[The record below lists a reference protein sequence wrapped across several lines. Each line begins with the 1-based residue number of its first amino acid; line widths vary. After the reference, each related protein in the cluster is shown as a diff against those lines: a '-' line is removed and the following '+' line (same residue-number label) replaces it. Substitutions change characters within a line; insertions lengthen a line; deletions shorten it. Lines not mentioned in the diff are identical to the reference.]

1 MRSQLQFVI
10 TVGWLCHLF
19 LAVPLVTSQALPQQ
33 PGPGAAATAQEQSSY
48 CHLVLTAPP
57 VFGKSEPARP
67 GGASRIPISQQQP
80 VKISARQC
88 EKSGDEYSL
97 HGEVEI
103 EFQEYT
109 FRGETVAYNNA
120 TGEARAEGNAALDG
134 GFRDIHITA
143 SHATYNVRS
152 HTGKFYDVAGT
163 TGARFKGKNITLT
176 STSPIAFTGR
186 LVEQTGPEEYVLHHG
201 SVTSCELPHPKWTFN
216 AEKIILRVGESAKVY
231 HSTFRLKGIPV
242 LYLPYANPPVERLGR
257 QSGFLVPNIGTSSTM
272 GTIVGDSFYW
282 AISRSADAT
291 LGGEYLSKRGWALQ
305 DTFRAVPSN
314 SSYLNVNYFQV
325 LDRGVAGTDAQGQPT
340 TVNQGG
346 EDVKFNGEAMFAH
359 QVRGVASL
367 EYLSS
372 FVFRLAFTEN
382 FSQAVNSEVNSTAF
396 LTKNLNAYSLN
407 AFASRY
413 QNFQST
419 TPDDVITILH
429 VPGLESA
436 GIDQPILG
444 SPVYGGYDVDVEG
457 LRRAEPGFVTPDLVG
472 RFEVAP
478 DLSLPL
484 HYRGWSFR
492 PDLVLND
499 TIYTQQQI
507 PASPDPLPT
516 HNVLNRRMIEA
527 SFAVSPPVLAK
538 VFDGTLAGRK
548 VKHIIEPRMI
558 YRYTNGV
565 EDFANIIRFDL
576 RDVYSNTNEVEYS
589 LLQRLYLKHAHDD
602 CSQRKAGPALT
613 ETSGQLQAAQPS
625 VTAASAPCA
634 PAGGD
639 EFLSWELKQKY
650 FIDPN
655 FGGAVVPGQRNVLF
669 TTVTFSGIAFLTQ
682 PRRFSPI
689 VSLLRLRT
697 SSNSDLGWEM
707 DYDTVNSRIN
717 SNTFYANYH
726 FGNVFVGA
734 SEAYMQDRGQVV
746 TSPTTGLPLP
756 PCVPHQ
762 FNQPPCVSQVFNQTR
777 ALLGFGS
784 PSKHGW
790 SAAGNA
796 GYDFEFNVLQ
806 YAAAQTAY
814 NWDCCG
820 FSFEYRRFSLGN
832 VRNENQFRF
841 AFTLANI
848 GTFGNLRRQTR
859 LF

>member
-10 TVGWLCHLF
+10 TAGWLCHLF
-19 LAVPLVTSQALPQQ
+19 LAVPLVTSQALPQPQ
-33 PGPGAAATAQEQSSY
+33 PGATPAGQQGSY
-48 CHLVLTAPP
+48 CHLVLTGPP
-57 VFGKSEPARP
+57 VVSKGESTGTP
-67 GGASRIPISQQQP
+67 SRIPISQEQP

-97 HGEVEI
+97 HGDVEVQ
-103 EFQEYT
+103 FQEYT
-109 FRGETVAYNNA
+109 FRGENVSYNNV
-120 TGEARAEGNAALDG
+120 TGEARAEGGAALDG
-134 GFRDIHITA
+134 GTRDIHLTA
-143 SHATYNVRS
+143 SHATYNIRN
-152 HTGKFYDVAGT
+152 HTGKFYDVSGT
-163 TGARFKGKNITLT
+163 TGARFKGKNVTLT
-176 STSPIAFTGR
+176 SSSPIAFTGK

-216 AEKIILRVGESAKVY
+216 AGKIILRVGESAKVY
-231 HSTFRLKGIPV
+231 NSTFRLKGVPV

-257 QSGFLVPNIGTSSTM
+257 QSGFLVPNIGTSNTS
-272 GTIVGDSFYW
+272 GTILGDSFYW
-282 AISRSADAT
+282 AINRSADAT

-305 DTFRAVPSN
+305 DNFRAVPTG

-325 LDRGVAGTDAQGQPT
+325 LDRGVAGTDAQGQPA

-346 EDVKFNGEAMFAH
+346 EDVKFNGEAMFGRNL
-359 QVRGVASL
+359 RGVASL

-372 FVFRLAFTEN
+372 FVFRQAFTEN
-382 FSQAVNSEVNSTAF
+382 FSQAVNSEVNSSAF
-396 LTKNLNAYSLN
+396 LTRNLNAYSLN

-429 VPGLESA
+429 VPGVESS
-436 GIDQPILG
+436 GIDQPIFG
-444 SPVYGGYDVDVEG
+444 SPLYGAYDVDAEG
-457 LRRAEPGFVTPDLVG
+457 LRRAEPGFATTELVG

-478 DLSLPL
+478 DISLPL
-484 HYRGWSFR
+484 QYHGWGFR
-492 PDLVLND
+492 PELVLND
-499 TIYTQQQI
+499 TVYTQQQ
-507 PASPDPLPT
+507 LPT
-516 HNVLNRRMIEA
+516 TPNPTPERNVLNRRMIEA
-527 SFAVSPPVLAK
+527 SFALSPPVLVR
-538 VFDGTLAGRK
+538 VFDHTLAGRK
-548 VKHIIEPRMI
+548 IKHTIEPRMI

-565 EDFANIIRFDL
+565 EDFSNIIRFDL

-602 CSQRKAGPALT
+602 CAQRKAGPALK
-613 ETSGQLQAAQPS
+613 ESNGQLQAAQPS
-625 VTAASAPCA
+625 ALAASATCA
-634 PAGGD
+634 PAGAD

-650 FIDPN
+650 FLDPN
-655 FGGAVVPGQRNVLF
+655 FGGAVVPGQRNVFF

-682 PRRFSPI
+682 PRLFSPI

-697 SSNSDLGWEM
+697 TSNSDLGWEL
-707 DYDTVNSRIN
+707 DYDTVNNRIN
-717 SNTFYANYH
+717 SNTFYTTYH
-726 FGNVFVGA
+726 FGNFFVGG
-734 SEAYMQDRGQVV
+734 SEAYMRDLGQLV
-746 TSPTTGLPLP
+746 TSTTSGQQLP
-756 PCVPHQ
+756 PCIPDQLSQPQCVPLA
-762 FNQPPCVSQVFNQTR
+762 FNQAR

-784 PSKHGW
+784 PSKRGW

-796 GYDFEFNVLQ
+796 GYDFGFKVLQ